1 MSETVSGVLKKENVA
16 IKYAKIFQDNSL
28 HDYTCNFLGLTHLII
43 PGMTVSCNILLDC
56 LKLEDHFNKL
66 MQCYSIYFHLELI
79 YPNLVALKKK

>member
-43 PGMTVSCNILLDC
+43 PGMTVSCYKTKEETVFAWLG
-56 LKLEDHFNKL
+56 
-66 MQCYSIYFHLELI
+66 
-79 YPNLVALKKK
+79 